1 MKDEVVP
8 FNALEGRLE
17 FKGDAAESVNVFNPP
32 SIEKDDVRGLRFVA
46 GLRLGVPEDPF
57 VPFPFEFPPIGIG
70 SEPPSP
76 PLCPFPVVFVVVPFV
91 APPPAPPSAS
101 FPCLLPID
109 MPNPV
114 PLASPS
120 LTGNRT
126 DTTASF
132 EE

>member
-17 FKGDAAESVNVFNPP
+17 FKGEVADSVNVFNPP
-32 SIEKDDVRGLRFVA
+32 NIEKDDVRGLRFVA
-46 GLRLGVPEDPF
+46 GLRFGVPVDPF
-57 VPFPFEFPPIGIG
+57 VPFPFPVPPIGIG
-70 SEPPSP
+70 SDDPSP
-76 PLCPFPVVFVVVPFV
+76 PFCPFPLVVVVPFV
-91 APPPAPPSAS
+91 APPGPPSAS

-120 LTGNRT
+120 FTGNRT